1 MLELNQLIPIPLKD
15 RLSKKESSV
24 WSNQLNI
31 DAEEWIKITA
41 PSGTGKTT
49 LMNMLYGIRSDYDGS
64 IILDGINI
72 KNISVDELAS
82 IRQSKMSVIFQDLR
96 LFSHLTA
103 YENIDLK
110 RVLQNPYY
118 EADKINEMAELLGIS
133 NILSQ
138 KAGICSYGEQQRIC
152 IIRALIHPFNW
163 LLMDE
168 PFSHLDNN
176 NKVIAAK
183 LITQE
188 CKKRKAALIIT
199 DLEDDD
205 LFTYSRKLIL

>member
-1 MLELNQLIPIPLKD
+1 MLELNHLMPIPLRD

-24 WSNQLNI
+24 WNNQLIFNL
-31 DAEEWIKITA
+31 EEWIKITA

-49 LMNMLYGIRSDYDGS
+49 LMNMLYGIRMDYDGA

-72 KNISVDELAS
+72 KNISVEQLAS
-82 IRQSKMSVIFQDLR
+82 IHQSKMSVIFQDLR
-96 LFSHLTA
+96 LFSNLSA
-103 YENIDLK
+103 YENINLK
-110 RVLQNPYY
+110 RVLQTPYY
-118 EADKINEMAELLGIS
+118 KAEKINYMAEMLGIS

-138 KAGICSYGEQQRIC
+138 KAGICSYGEQQRIV
-152 IIRALIHPFNW
+152 IIRALMQPFSW

-176 NKVIAAK
+176 NKAIAAK
-183 LITQE
+183 LIAQE

-199 DLEDDD
+199 DLDDDD
-205 LFTYSRKLIL
+205 LFTYSRKLVL

>member
-1 MLELNQLIPIPLKD
+1 MLVLNHLMPIPLRD

-24 WSNQLNI
+24 WNNQLIINP
-31 DAEEWIKITA
+31 EEWIKITA

-49 LMNMLYGIRSDYDGS
+49 LMNMLYSIRTDYDGV

-72 KNISVDELAS
+72 KNISVDELAG

-110 RVLQNPYY
+110 RVLQTPFY
-118 EADKINEMAELLGIS
+118 EAEKINEMAEILGIS

-152 IIRALIHPFNW
+152 IVRALVQPFNW
-163 LLMDE
+163 LIMDE

-176 NKVIAAK
+176 NKALAAK
-183 LITQE
+183 LIAFE

-199 DLEDDD
+199 DLDDDD
-205 LFTYSRKLIL
+205 LFTYSRKLVL